1 MSWIITNLIQ
11 LNENNAF
18 GRHFAIILT
27 FKKTNNKIKP
37 KSSLP
42 GTTRQARGINKKVQ
56 FNLKTISYEELPFIF
71 FADSYVMIVRNT
83 RSGRR
88 RHLIL

>member
-1 MSWIITNLIQ
+1 MAWIISKLIE
-11 LNENNAF
+11 LNENDAF

-27 FKKTNNKIKP
+27 FKNNNKIKP

-42 GTTRQARGINKKVQ
+42 GTARQARGTNKKVQ
-56 FNLKTISYEELPFIF
+56 FNLTTISYEVLPFIF

-88 RHLIL
+88 HLIL

>member
-1 MSWIITNLIQ
+1 M
-11 LNENNAF
+11 
-18 GRHFAIILT
+18 
-27 FKKTNNKIKP
+27 KP

-42 GTTRQARGINKKVQ
+42 GTARQARGINKKVQ

-88 RHLIL
+88 HLIL